1 MGEPLSQA
9 MPPRAEIEAALA
21 RIQEWP
27 GLARSPQLAKF
38 LNYIVTARLDGNEA
52 GIKAYSIAVDV
63 FGRPASFDPQNDPIV
78 RVQAR
83 RLRAVLE
90 EYYATDGASE
100 PVTFYLPVGRYIPEF
115 RVPSG
120 EAAAQTNESA
130 VTGFTAE
137 APLAAAGER
146 PWLARLD
153 DIVLLV
159 VLVFVALGIAMVM
172 TQVLAPR
179 QVRVVVPQPP
189 VVSVSEFTSMA
200 GGGAPNPGVA
210 GLAVELVTDL
220 GLFPFIDAV
229 YLQRNGAAGRP
240 AKPADFEL
248 SGISRTE
255 GTEMQIT
262 ASLKRSGT
270 DAAVWSM
277 TQKLPAAEFSSS
289 IDRLSQAFADQLGAV
304 DGPLHTDALQW
315 LATNTDL
322 AGNETEYLCGLL
334 FTRYRGSGR
343 PDDNERAR
351 ACVNGLLRQ
360 QPESPFGLAMSST
373 LLLDVTR
380 RTQPPTARDP
390 EPIAQAERQIEEA
403 LSLAPTSSPVWREYA
418 FFLEQVG
425 RVGEAEAAFTSALQL
440 NPSNVDAY
448 AGYARLL
455 SLKGKSDKGEMM
467 ASEALRRALAPPYWY
482 HEAPAVNALRDGN
495 YAEALIQAE
504 ALATGDAELASAI
517 AVTAA
522 RRLGSED
529 ALNRSIAQL
538 LEVTRFRRFGI
549 LPVLRQ
555 RLGDPALRDEIGNE
569 LAAAG
574 IEQAALN
581 GPY

>member
-1 MGEPLSQA
+1 VGEPLSQT

-38 LNYIVTARLDGNEA
+38 LNYIVVARLDGNEA

-63 FGRPASFDPQNDPIV
+63 FGRPQSFDPQNDPIV

-90 EYYATDGASE
+90 EYYAGEGASE

-115 RVPSG
+115 RVPGS
-120 EAAAQTNESA
+120 EPAPETAESA
-130 VTGFTAE
+130 VTGFT
-137 APLAAAGER
+137 PPIPRGPSER

-153 DIVLLV
+153 DLVLLV
-159 VLVFVALGIAMVM
+159 VLVFVALGIALVL
-172 TQVLAPR
+172 TQMLAPR
-179 QVRVVVPQPP
+179 QIRIAVPQPP
-189 VVSVSEFTSMA
+189 VVSVSEFTSVA
-200 GGGAPNPGVA
+200 AQAPSASVA

-229 YLQRNGAAGRP
+229 YLQRTEQAARQSKT
-240 AKPADFEL
+240 ATFEL
-248 SGISRTE
+248 SGIARTE
-255 GTEMQIT
+255 GNEMQVT
-262 ASLKRSGT
+262 ASLKRAGS

-277 TQKLPAAEFSSS
+277 TEKVATADFPTS

-304 DGPLHTDALQW
+304 DGPLHTDAMQW

-322 AGNETEYLCGLL
+322 AGNETDYLCGLL
-334 FTRYRGSGR
+334 FIRYRGSGR
-343 PDDNERAR
+343 VDDAERAR
-351 ACVNGLLRQ
+351 ACVNGLLRG
-360 QPESPFGLAMSST
+360 QPVTAFGLAMSGT
-373 LLLDVTR
+373 LLLDR
-380 RTQPPTARDP
+380 MQRTQPPASRDP
-390 EPIAQAERQIEEA
+390 EPIAEAERQIDEA

-418 FFLEQVG
+418 FFLESVG
-425 RVGEAEAAFTSALQL
+425 RFGEAEAAFTSALQL
-440 NPSNVDAY
+440 NPSNLDAF

-455 SLKGKSDKGEMM
+455 SLRGKSEKGTSM
-467 ASEALRRALAPPYWY
+467 AVEALRRAVSPPYWY
-482 HEAPAVNALRDGN
+482 HEAAAVNALRDGN
-495 YAEALIQAE
+495 NAEALIQAE
-504 ALATGDAELASAI
+504 ALAAGDAELASAL
-517 AVTAA
+517 AVAA
-522 RRLGSED
+522 AYRLKSED

-555 RLGDPALRDEIGNE
+555 RLGDPELRAEIGNE

-574 IEQAALN
+574 IDQAALN

>member
-1 MGEPLSQA
+1 MGEPLSQT
-9 MPPRAEIEAALA
+9 MPPRAEVEAALA

-38 LNYIVTARLDGNEA
+38 LNYIVSARLDGNEA

-63 FGRPASFDPQNDPIV
+63 FGRPQSFDPQNDPIV

-90 EYYATDGASE
+90 EYYAGEGASE
-100 PVTFYLPVGRYIPEF
+100 PVIFYLPVGRYIPEF
-115 RVPSG
+115 RAREG
-120 EAAAQTNESA
+120 EPAPATDESV
-130 VTGFTAE
+130 VTGFSPPKLPMGAE
-137 APLAAAGER
+137 R
-146 PWLARLD
+146 SWLARLD

-159 VLVFVALGIAMVM
+159 VLVFVALGIAIVM

-179 QVRVVVPQPP
+179 QVRIAVPQPP
-189 VVSVSEFTSMA
+189 VVSVSEFTSVAA
-200 GGGAPNPGVA
+200 GATPSPSVA

-229 YLQRNGAAGRP
+229 YLQRNGQAARP
-240 AKPADFEL
+240 AKPANFEL

-255 GTEMQIT
+255 GGEMQIT

-270 DAAVWSM
+270 DTAVWSL
-277 TQKLPAAEFSSS
+277 TEKVEAADFPNS
-289 IDRLSQAFADQLGAV
+289 IDRLSQAFADQLGAA
-304 DGPLHTDALQW
+304 DGPLYTDAMQW
-315 LATNTDL
+315 LATNADL
-322 AGNETEYLCGLL
+322 GGNETDYLCGLL
-334 FTRYRGSGR
+334 FARYRESAR

-351 ACVNGLLRQ
+351 ACVNGLLRVQ
-360 QPESPFGLAMSST
+360 SESPFGLAMSST
-373 LLLDVTR
+373 LLLDAAR
-380 RTQPPTARDP
+380 RTQPPSARDP

-403 LSLAPTSSPVWREYA
+403 LALAPTSSPVWREYA
-418 FFLEQVG
+418 NFLEQVG
-425 RVGEAEAAFTSALQL
+425 RLGEAEAAFTSALQL
-440 NPSNVDAY
+440 NPSNVDAF

-455 SLKGKSDKGEMM
+455 SLRSKSEKGETM
-467 ASEALRRALAPPYWY
+467 AAEALRRAPTPPYWY
-482 HEAPAVNALRDGN
+482 HEAPAVNALRNGDN
-495 YAEALIQAE
+495 AEALIQAE
-504 ALATGDAELASAI
+504 ALAAGDAELASAI

-522 RRLGSED
+522 YRLKSED

-538 LEVTRFRRFGI
+538 LDVTRFRRFGI

-555 RLGDPALRDEIGNE
+555 RLGDPELRAAIGNE

-574 IEQAALN
+574 IDQAALN

>member
-1 MGEPLSQA
+1 VGEPLSQT
-9 MPPRAEIEAALA
+9 MPPRAEVEAALA

-27 GLARSPQLAKF
+27 GLARSPQLARF

-63 FGRPASFDPQNDPIV
+63 FGRPQSFDPQSDPIV

-83 RLRAVLE
+83 RLRALLE
-90 EYYATDGASE
+90 EYYAAEGAAE
-100 PVTFYLPVGRYIPEF
+100 PVIFYLPVGRYIPEF
-115 RVPSG
+115 RVLGG
-120 EAAAQTNESA
+120 EPAAAAAESVA
-130 VTGFTAE
+130 TGFTAS
-137 APLAAAGER
+137 APPTAVER
-146 PWLARLD
+146 SWLARLD

-159 VLVFVALGIAMVM
+159 VLVFVALGIAIVL

-179 QVRVVVPQPP
+179 QVRVTVPQPP
-189 VVSVSEFTSMA
+189 VVSVSEFTSVAA
-200 GGGAPNPGVA
+200 GATPSPSVA

-229 YLQRNGAAGRP
+229 YLQRNGQATRP
-240 AKPADFEL
+240 PKPADFEL
-248 SGISRTE
+248 SGISRSE

-262 ASLKRSGT
+262 ASLKRTGS

-277 TQKLPAAEFSSS
+277 TQKVATADFATS
-289 IDRLSQAFADQLGAV
+289 IDRLSQGFADQLGAV
-304 DGPLHTDALQW
+304 DGPLHTEAMQW
-315 LATNTDL
+315 LATNTEL
-322 AGNETEYLCGLL
+322 AGNETDYLCGLL

-343 PDDNERAR
+343 ADDNERAR
-351 ACVNGLLRQ
+351 ACVNGLLRSH
-360 QPESPFGLAMSST
+360 PDSPFALAMGST
-373 LLLDVTR
+373 LLLDAAR

-390 EPIAQAERQIEEA
+390 EPIAQAERQIDEA
-403 LSLAPTSSPVWREYA
+403 LTLAPTSSPVWREYA

-425 RVGEAEAAFTSALQL
+425 RLGEAEAAFTSALQL

-455 SLKGKSDKGEMM
+455 SLRGKSEKGEMM
-467 ASEALRRALAPPYWY
+467 AAEALRRTLSPPYWY
-482 HEAPAVNALRDGN
+482 HEAPAVNALRNGDN
-495 YAEALIQAE
+495 AEALLQAE
-504 ALATGDAELASAI
+504 ALAVGDAELASAI
-517 AVTAA
+517 AVVAA

-555 RLGDPALRDEIGNE
+555 RLGDPELRSDIGNE

-574 IEQAALN
+574 IEPAALN

>member
-1 MGEPLSQA
+1 MGEPLSQS
-9 MPPRAEIEAALA
+9 MPPRAEVEAALA

-27 GLARSPQLAKF
+27 GLARSPQLARF
-38 LNYIVTARLDGNEA
+38 LNYIVTARLNGNETA
-52 GIKAYSIAVDV
+52 IKAYAIAVDV
-63 FGRPASFDPQNDPIV
+63 FGRPQSFDPQSDPIV

-90 EYYATDGASE
+90 EYYAAEGASE
-100 PVTFYLPVGRYIPEF
+100 RVRFYLPVGRYIPEF
-115 RVPSG
+115 RVPAD
-120 EAAAQTNESA
+120 EATTPAGESA
-130 VTGFTAE
+130 AMGAGASAVP
-137 APLAAAGER
+137 APPGER
-146 PWLARLD
+146 SWLARLD
-153 DIVLLV
+153 DIVLVV
-159 VLVFVALGIAMVM
+159 VLVFVALGIAIVM

-179 QVRVVVPQPP
+179 QVRVTVPTPP
-189 VVSVSEFTSMA
+189 AVSVSEFTSMTA
-200 GGGAPNPGVA
+200 GGAPNPGVA

-229 YLQRNGAAGRP
+229 YLQRNGQTAHA
-240 AKPADFEL
+240 ADFEL
-248 SGISRTE
+248 SGISRVE
-255 GTEMQIT
+255 GPQMQIT
-262 ASLKRSGT
+262 ASLKRSGSDT
-270 DAAVWSM
+270 AVWSM
-277 TQKLPAAEFSSS
+277 TQKIAAADFPTS
-289 IDRLSQAFADQLGAV
+289 IDALSRAFADQLGAL
-304 DGPLHTDALQW
+304 DGPLHSEALQW
-315 LATNTDL
+315 LATHVDL

-343 PDDNERAR
+343 PDDEERAR
-351 ACVNGLLRQ
+351 GCVNGLLRRL
-360 QPESPFGLAMSST
+360 PDSPFALAMSST

-380 RTQPPTARDP
+380 RTQPPSARDP
-390 EPIAQAERQIEEA
+390 EPIAQAERQVEEA
-403 LSLAPTSSPVWREYA
+403 LTLAPTSSLVWREYA

-440 NPSNVDAY
+440 NPANVDAY

-455 SLKGKSDKGEMM
+455 SLRGKSEKGERM
-467 ASEALRRALAPPYWY
+467 AGDALRRAMAPPYWY

-504 ALATGDAELASAI
+504 ALAAGDAELASAI

-555 RLGDPALRDEIGNE
+555 RLGDPELRGEIGNA

-574 IEQAALN
+574 VEQAALN

>member
-1 MGEPLSQA
+1 VGEPLSQT
-9 MPPRAEIEAALA
+9 MPPRAEVEAALA

-27 GLARSPQLAKF
+27 GLARSPQLARF

-63 FGRPASFDPQNDPIV
+63 FGRPQSFDPQSDPIV

-83 RLRAVLE
+83 RLRALLE
-90 EYYATDGASE
+90 EYYAAEGAAE
-100 PVTFYLPVGRYIPEF
+100 PVIFYLPVGRYIPEF
-115 RVPSG
+115 RVPG
-120 EAAAQTNESA
+120 REPAAEERESV
-130 VTGFTAE
+130 VTGFTA
-137 APLAAAGER
+137 PVPPTAAER
-146 PWLARLD
+146 SWLARLD

-159 VLVFVALGIAMVM
+159 VLVFVALGIAMVL

-179 QVRVVVPQPP
+179 QVRVTVPQPP
-189 VVSVSEFTSMA
+189 VVSVSEFTSVAA
-200 GGGAPNPGVA
+200 GATPSPSVA

-229 YLQRNGAAGRP
+229 YLQRNGQATRP
-240 AKPADFEL
+240 PKPADFEL
-248 SGISRTE
+248 SGISRSE
-255 GTEMQIT
+255 GAEMQIT
-262 ASLKRSGT
+262 ASLKRTGS

-277 TQKLPAAEFSSS
+277 TEKVAAADFATS

-304 DGPLHTDALQW
+304 DGPLHTDAMQW
-315 LATNTDL
+315 LATNTEL
-322 AGNETEYLCGLL
+322 AGNETDYLCGLL

-343 PDDNERAR
+343 PDDSERAR
-351 ACVNGLLRQ
+351 ACVSGLLRG
-360 QPESPFGLAMSST
+360 QPDSPFGLAMSST
-373 LLLDVTR
+373 LLLDATR
-380 RTQPPTARDP
+380 RTQPPSARDP
-390 EPIAQAERQIEEA
+390 EPIAQAERQIDEA
-403 LSLAPTSSPVWREYA
+403 LTLAPTSSPVWREYA

-425 RVGEAEAAFTSALQL
+425 RFGEAEAAFTSALQL

-448 AGYARLL
+448 AGYGRLL
-455 SLKGKSDKGEMM
+455 SLRGRSEKGETM
-467 ASEALRRALAPPYWY
+467 AAAALRRTLTPPYWY
-482 HEAPAVNALRDGN
+482 HEAPAVNALRNGDN
-495 YAEALIQAE
+495 AQALIQAE
-504 ALATGDAELASAI
+504 ALAVGDAELASAI

-555 RLGDPALRDEIGNE
+555 RLGDPELRNEIGNE

-574 IEQAALN
+574 IEPAALN

>member
-1 MGEPLSQA
+1 MGEPLSQT

-38 LNYIVTARLDGNEA
+38 LNYIVVARLDGNEA

-63 FGRPASFDPQNDPIV
+63 FGRPQSFDPQNDPIV

-90 EYYATDGASE
+90 EFYAGEGAAE
-100 PVTFYLPVGRYIPEF
+100 PVRFYLPVGRYIPEF
-115 RVPSG
+115 RVSG
-120 EAAAQTNESA
+120 AGPTPEATESA
-130 VTGFTAE
+130 VTGFTPPIARV
-137 APLAAAGER
+137 APER
-146 PWLARLD
+146 SWLARLD

-159 VLVFVALGIAMVM
+159 VLVFVALGIALVL

-179 QVRVVVPQPP
+179 QIRIAVPQPP
-189 VVSVSEFTSMA
+189 VVSVSEFTSVA
-200 GGGAPNPGVA
+200 AQAPSASVA

-229 YLQRNGAAGRP
+229 YLQRTEQAAKQSKT
-240 AKPADFEL
+240 ATFEL
-248 SGISRTE
+248 SGIARTE
-255 GTEMQIT
+255 GTQMQIT
-262 ASLKRSGT
+262 ASLKRAGS
-270 DAAVWSM
+270 DAAVWSK
-277 TQKLPAAEFSSS
+277 TEKVVTADFPTS

-304 DGPLHTDALQW
+304 DGPLHTDAMQW

-322 AGNETEYLCGLL
+322 AGNETDYLCGLL

-343 PDDNERAR
+343 VDDGERAR
-351 ACVNGLLRQ
+351 ACVNGLLRI
-360 QPESPFGLAMSST
+360 QPVSAAGLAMSGT
-373 LLLDVTR
+373 LLLDR
-380 RTQPPTARDP
+380 MQRTQPPSSRDP
-390 EPIAQAERQIEEA
+390 EPIAEAERQIDEA
-403 LSLAPTSSPVWREYA
+403 LALAPTSSPIWREYA
-418 FFLEQVG
+418 FFLESVG
-425 RVGEAEAAFTSALQL
+425 RFGEAEAAFTSALQL
-440 NPSNVDAY
+440 NPSNLDAF

-455 SLKGKSDKGEMM
+455 SLRGRSQKGTSM
-467 ASEALRRALAPPYWY
+467 AVDALRRAVTPPYWY
-482 HEAPAVNALRDGN
+482 HEAAAVNALRDGDN
-495 YAEALIQAE
+495 AEALIQAE
-504 ALATGDAELASAI
+504 ALAAGDAELASAL

-522 RRLGSED
+522 YRLKSED

-555 RLGDPALRDEIGNE
+555 RLGDPQLRAEIGNE

-574 IEQAALN
+574 IDQAALN